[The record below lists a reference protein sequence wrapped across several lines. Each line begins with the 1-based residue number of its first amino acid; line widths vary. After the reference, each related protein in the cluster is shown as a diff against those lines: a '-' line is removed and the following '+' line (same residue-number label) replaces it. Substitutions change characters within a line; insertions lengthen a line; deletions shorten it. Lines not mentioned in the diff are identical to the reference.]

1 MTFIC
6 SYNITLPQMFFKH
19 FASKNQL
26 TGLSVGGT
34 LVETGLKPI
43 FANTVYFLIYEYKIF
58 PNTVQS
64 MPIRKYLFEVYKKD
78 NKAITVDVAQTVFTF
93 DFGQIYATWV
103 NSKISPQTDHKPM
116 TNFA

>member
-6 SYNITLPQMFFKH
+6 SYITLPQMFFKH

-34 LVETGLKPI
+34 LVETGLKAI

-58 PNTVQS
+58 PNIVQS
-64 MPIRKYLFEVYKKD
+64 MPIKNTSSKSTKKTI
-78 NKAITVDVAQTVFTF
+78 KQ
-93 DFGQIYATWV
+93 
-103 NSKISPQTDHKPM
+103 
-116 TNFA
+116 